1 MHHIN
6 QYPPGIQPPLSPP
19 PQQLSYQQ
27 SFNMLHQGSSPLS
40 QQKNIHMRPSTSAPT
55 IGTKQQQQQQ
65 QPHHKSWPDVFFG
78 GRDLFDTLPSRRA
91 SASTQYAFEL
101 YPNSTTTSSTPSPS
115 IQKQGY
121 YQNKPL
127 PMMNSKYI

>member
-1 MHHIN
+1 MHLLN

-19 PQQLSYQQ
+19 PQYLPYQQ
-27 SFNMLHQGSSPLS
+27 SFNLLHQGSSPLI
-40 QQKNIHMRPSTSAPT
+40 QQKNIHMKPSTSAPT
-55 IGTKQQQQQQ
+55 IGTKKQQQQ

-78 GRDLFDTLPSRRA
+78 GRDLFDTLPYRKA

-101 YPNSTTTSSTPSPS
+101 YPNSTATSLTSSPS
-115 IQKQGY
+115 IQQQGY